1 MMICLSRNCWG
12 NIYAQLNR
20 KLSDK
25 SLSVFLCWSELEK
38 FVSNILYKYG
48 RGREQE
54 KTQWWGECRDYQCA
68 GQGKLKYVNF
78 SVFNLDHFKLFSSN
92 NRGVII
98 STGGLQEVYF
108 FLMQSFYFSLLSFLL
123 LYSFWKERWNF
134 RHHLSLLFLSPFP
147 IMNRIGV
154 YNKKQTKLMQGSGKD
169 RQI

>member
-48 RGREQE
+48 RGRDRRGL
-54 KTQWWGECRDYQCA
+54 TGGESA
-68 GQGKLKYVNF
+68 EIISVGGTGGKLKYVNF

-108 FLMQSFYFSLLSFLL
+108 SFLCNH
-123 LYSFWKERWNF
+123 FIFHCFHFFNF
-134 RHHLSLLFLSPFP
+134 IAFDIIWVFFFYLRFP
-147 IMNRIGV
+147 SWTG
-154 YNKKQTKLMQGSGKD
+154 
-169 RQI
+169 